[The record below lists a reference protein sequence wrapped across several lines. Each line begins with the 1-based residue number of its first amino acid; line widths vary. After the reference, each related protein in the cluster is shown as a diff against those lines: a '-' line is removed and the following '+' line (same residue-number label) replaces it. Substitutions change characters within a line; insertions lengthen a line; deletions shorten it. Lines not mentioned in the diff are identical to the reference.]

1 MKFVQLA
8 RNKKMSIYSD
18 LAAKKR
24 LWSPTMGDKQ
34 LVMPGTEG
42 TIGRCL
48 ALRVLEIPVG
58 NWVIE
63 TGSDELS
70 KLHPDAIALLK
81 SNAEDEVKHDRLLGM
96 ATETY
101 QLTTTEMQ
109 QEADAIANEWLAHS
123 DHPIV
128 KAFVLENAI
137 FFVILPILR
146 RFGGQGLRNAAFDI
160 SSDES
165 IHAPCNRL
173 VAQELG
179 YSFSPSLDLLRDRTV
194 KFLVR
199 DLDAPGKLGLP
210 QVWVDASEN
219 LLHRG
224 FAPQLEETK
233 AYIMPAFFESHSADL
248 PQYS

>member
-1 MKFVQLA
+1 
-8 RNKKMSIYSD
+8 MSFYSN
-18 LAAKKR
+18 LLSKKR

-34 LVMPGTEG
+34 PVMPGSEG

-48 ALRVLEIPVG
+48 ALRVLEMPVG
-58 NWVIE
+58 EWVLE
-63 TGSDELS
+63 TGDKELRQ
-70 KLHPDAIALLK
+70 LHPDALELLN
-81 SNAEDEVKHDRLLGM
+81 SNAVDEFKHDCLLDM
-96 ATETY
+96 ATKTY
-101 QLTTTEMQ
+101 QLTTEEMQ
-109 QEADAIANEWLAHS
+109 DEANAIAQQWLDHP

-165 IHAPCNRL
+165 IHAPCNRQ

-179 YSFSPSLDLLRDRTV
+179 YAFSPSLDALREETV
-194 KFLVR
+194 RFLVR
-199 DLDAPGKLGLP
+199 DLNAPGKLGIP
-210 QVWVDASEN
+210 QPWLDASEN
-219 LLHRG
+219 LLHKG

-233 AYIMPAFFESHSADL
+233 AYIMPAFFESHAADL

>member
-1 MKFVQLA
+1 
-8 RNKKMSIYSD
+8 MSFYNNLMS
-18 LAAKKR
+18 KKR

-34 LVMPGTEG
+34 PVMPGSKG

-58 NWVIE
+58 DWVLE
-63 TGSDELS
+63 TEAKELDRI
-70 KLHPDAIALLK
+70 HPDAIALLE
-81 SNAEDEVKHDRLLGM
+81 SNAKDEHKHDQLLNM
-96 ATETY
+96 ASATY
-101 QLTTTEMQ
+101 QLTTDVMQ
-109 QEADAIANEWLAHS
+109 QEADAIALEWLSHP

-137 FFVILPILR
+137 FFIILPILR

-165 IHAPCNRL
+165 IHAPCNRQ
-173 VAQELG
+173 VAHELG
-179 YSFSPSLDLLRDRTV
+179 YSFSPSLDELRDRTV
-194 KFLVR
+194 RFLVS
-199 DLDAPGKLGLP
+199 DLNAPGKLGLP
-210 QVWVDASEN
+210 QVWLDASEN
-219 LLHRG
+219 LLHKG

-233 AYIMPAFFESHSADL
+233 AYIMPAFFESHAADL

>member
-1 MKFVQLA
+1 
-8 RNKKMSIYSD
+8 MSFYSN
-18 LAAKKR
+18 LLSKKR

-34 LVMPGTEG
+34 PVMPGSEG
-42 TIGRCL
+42 AIGRCL

-58 NWVIE
+58 NWVLE
-63 TGSDELS
+63 TEASELN
-70 KLHPDAIALLK
+70 KLHPDAVALLK
-81 SNAEDEVKHDRLLGM
+81 SNAKDELKHDRLLQM
-96 ATETY
+96 ATITY
-101 QLTTTEMQ
+101 QLTTTAMQ
-109 QEADAIANEWLAHS
+109 EEADSIALQWLEHP

-137 FFVILPILR
+137 FFIILPILR

-165 IHAPCNRL
+165 IHAPCNRQ

-179 YSFSPSLDLLRDRTV
+179 YSFSPSLDALREKTV
-194 KFLVR
+194 RFLVR
-199 DLDAPGKLGLP
+199 DLNAPGKLGIP
-210 QVWVDASEN
+210 QPWLDASEN
-219 LLHRG
+219 LLHKG

-233 AYIMPAFFESHSADL
+233 AYIMPAFFESHAADL

>member
-1 MKFVQLA
+1 
-8 RNKKMSIYSD
+8 MSVYSN

-34 LVMPGTEG
+34 PVMPGSEG

-58 NWVIE
+58 NWVLDTE
-63 TGSDELS
+63 AQELN
-70 KLHPDAIALLK
+70 KLHPDAIALLQ
-81 SNAEDEVKHDRLLGM
+81 SNAEDEIKHDRLLEM
-96 ATETY
+96 AAVTY
-101 QLTTTEMQ
+101 QLTTPTD
-109 QEADAIANEWLAHS
+109 QEEAYAIASEWLVHP

-128 KAFVLENAI
+128 KAYVLENAI

-179 YSFSPSLDLLRDRTV
+179 YSFSQSLDALRDRTV
-194 KFLVR
+194 RFLVR
-199 DLDAPGKLGLP
+199 DLNAPGKLGLP
-210 QVWVDASEN
+210 QVWIDASEN
-219 LLHRG
+219 LLHKG

-233 AYIMPAFFESHSADL
+233 TYIMPAFFESHAADL